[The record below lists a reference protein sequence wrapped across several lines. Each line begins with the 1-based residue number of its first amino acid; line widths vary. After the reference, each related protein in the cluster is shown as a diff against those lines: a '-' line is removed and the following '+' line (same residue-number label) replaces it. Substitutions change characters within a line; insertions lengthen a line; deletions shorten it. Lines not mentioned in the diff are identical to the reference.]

1 MPVLL
6 LIVGINFI
14 GVGALIPV
22 LPYAVIDTMG
32 MPASVMTLLL
42 ASYAF
47 AMFLAN
53 PVLGRLSD
61 HYGRRR
67 ILFIS
72 LGISAVSHL
81 WFAMSGDILT
91 MFAARIISGL
101 ASGNVGVIQAM
112 IADRSTEENRA
123 QYMGFFGASIGV
135 GFVAGPALGGLLGG
149 LGGGPS
155 HQIPFLL
162 AAGVSLLA
170 LLLTLRLKAPPG
182 SPIIPERGNQP
193 LMQRITTLLR
203 SPLALYAIASLLL
216 NLSFA
221 QVEASF
227 VLVLRDYLDFGI
239 RQTGWLFTYIGVCVV
254 LVQAVLIRPVV
265 AAIGEVGTSKLGVAL
280 LLVGQC
286 LTTLAVLGRLP
297 GGAYPLTQTII
308 ATTGICFGYALSTP
322 AISSAVSKIAGKAA
336 VGGSL
341 GTIQGF
347 GSLGQVGGLVL
358 AGPLYDLGGS
368 QYPFGFGA
376 MVTLSL
382 FVILPFLARPATSS
396 DQAGA
401 DKSGAG

>member
-182 SPIIPERGNQP
+182 SRIIPERGNQP
-193 LMQRITTLLR
+193 LMQRITILLQ

-286 LTTLAVLGRLP
+286 LTTLAVLGMLP

-376 MVTLSL
+376 VVTLSL

>member
-72 LGISAVSHL
+72 LSISAVSHL
-81 WFAMSGDILT
+81 WFATSGDILT

-182 SPIIPERGNQP
+182 SRIIPERGNQP
-193 LMQRITTLLR
+193 LVQRITTLLR

-286 LTTLAVLGRLP
+286 LTTFAVLGMLP

-376 MVTLSL
+376 VVTLSL

>member
-67 ILFIS
+67 ILFVS

-81 WFAMSGDILT
+81 WFAMSDDILT

-182 SPIIPERGNQP
+182 SRIIPERGNQP

-286 LTTLAVLGRLP
+286 LTTLAVLGMLP

-376 MVTLSL
+376 VVTLSL

>member
-53 PVLGRLSD
+53 PFLGRLSD

-162 AAGVSLLA
+162 ATGVSLLA

-182 SPIIPERGNQP
+182 SRIIPERGNQP
-193 LMQRITTLLR
+193 LMQRITILLR
-203 SPLALYAIASLLL
+203 SPQALYAIASLLL

-239 RQTGWLFTYIGVCVV
+239 RQTGWLFTYIGICVV

-286 LTTLAVLGRLP
+286 LTTLAVLGMLP

-376 MVTLSL
+376 VVTLSL

>member
-22 LPYAVIDTMG
+22 LPYAVIDTMS

-149 LGGGPS
+149 LGGDPS

-182 SPIIPERGNQP
+182 SRIIPERGNQP

-265 AAIGEVGTSKLGVAL
+265 SAIGEVGTSKLGVAL

-286 LTTLAVLGRLP
+286 LTTLAVLGMLP

-376 MVTLSL
+376 VVTLSL

>member
-61 HYGRRR
+61 LYGRRR

-81 WFAMSGDILT
+81 WFAVSGDILT

-182 SPIIPERGNQP
+182 SRIIPEHGNQP

-286 LTTLAVLGRLP
+286 LTTLAVLGMLP

-376 MVTLSL
+376 VVTLSL